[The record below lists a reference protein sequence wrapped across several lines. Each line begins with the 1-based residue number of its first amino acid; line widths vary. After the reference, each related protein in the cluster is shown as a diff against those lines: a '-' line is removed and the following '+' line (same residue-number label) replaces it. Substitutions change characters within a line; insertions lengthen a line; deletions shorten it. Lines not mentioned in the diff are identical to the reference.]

1 MGQSFVRVNR
11 VIGEKKRFYAFTSK
25 AESLF
30 FGETRSKSMSDRTP
44 FASADSV
51 ARPGRSSW
59 RRALRLATRRC
70 VRGVPTGHR
79 PMRVGGGPR
88 PVSRATKASARSTF
102 CLGGRALVPLTGAD
116 DRKRSRVWVAKG
128 GVHGERASGV
138 PQAGGVRQSQP
149 RGAHAFPHGRG
160 AVGAVA
166 RHGRVWSCEA
176 EKRKRLL
183 LERDA
188 RCAVW

>member
-1 MGQSFVRVNR
+1 MGQSFVRVNLINHR
-11 VIGEKKRFYAFTSK
+11 REKKGAFTSK
-25 AESLF
+25 ADRLF
-30 FGETRSKSMSDRTP
+30 FGETRSRSMSDRTP

-102 CLGGRALVPLTGAD
+102 CLGGRALVPLTG
-116 DRKRSRVWVAKG
+116 
-128 GVHGERASGV
+128 
-138 PQAGGVRQSQP
+138 
-149 RGAHAFPHGRG
+149 RG
-160 AVGAVA
+160 
-166 RHGRVWSCEA
+166 
-176 EKRKRLL
+176 
-183 LERDA
+183 
-188 RCAVW
+188 